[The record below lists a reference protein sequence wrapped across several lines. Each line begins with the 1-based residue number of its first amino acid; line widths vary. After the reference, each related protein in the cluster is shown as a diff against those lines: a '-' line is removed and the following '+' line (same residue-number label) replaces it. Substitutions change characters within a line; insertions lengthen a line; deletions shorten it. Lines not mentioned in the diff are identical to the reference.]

1 MATQYIEELKKD
13 AVRYWKEHPELGIGK
28 YAKNLEISKSTL
40 SSWGKSY
47 HSNEGAVPTRGCS
60 NYESDGAKEN
70 TLLRK
75 ELRDTQ
81 DALEL

>member
-40 SSWGKSY
+40 SSLGKSY
-47 HSNEGAVPTRGCS
+47 HSNEGAVPTRRGVVTMKVMVQKKMPIS
-60 NYESDGAKEN
+60 GKN
-70 TLLRK
+70 
-75 ELRDTQ
+75 
-81 DALEL
+81 